1 MEVDTRASEE
11 KRHVRPTTDSS
22 RPENR
27 GFFFS
32 SSSDSDVEIA
42 HESWSVQFCKLEA
55 AVGKNN
61 CLAQI
66 AL

>member
-1 MEVDTRASEE
+1 MS
-11 KRHVRPTTDSS
+11 PTTDSS

-27 GFFFS
+27 GVF
-32 SSSDSDVEIA
+32 SDSDVEVV

-55 AVGKNN
+55 AVGKKN

-66 AL
+66 